1 MSHRATKVL
10 MDWLNR
16 VNSGDIEGVLSMYSD
31 DAVLLPTF
39 SDEIRTTG
47 DDIRSYFVMISS
59 SDKVV
64 VELDTDSMI
73 VQQLTET
80 MFTIGGIYSWLLVKG
95 EEERN
100 FLARFTYTIDINSD
114 KPIIHHHSSVVP
126 QS

>member
-10 MDWLNR
+10 MDWLNK
-16 VNSGDIEGVLSMYSD
+16 VNTGDIEGVLSMYSD
-31 DAVLLPTF
+31 GAVLLPTF

-59 SDKVV
+59 SDRVV
-64 VELDTDSMI
+64 VELDSDSMI

-80 MFTIGGIYSWLLVKG
+80 IFTIGGIYSWLLVKG
-95 EEERN
+95 DEERN
-100 FLARFTYTIDINSD
+100 FLARFTYTIDISSN

-126 QS
+126 QA

>member
-10 MDWLNR
+10 MDWLNK
-16 VNSGDIEGVLSMYSD
+16 VNTGDIEGVLSMYSD
-31 DAVLLPTF
+31 GAVLLPTF

-59 SDKVV
+59 SDRVV
-64 VELDTDSMI
+64 VELDSDSMI

-80 MFTIGGIYSWLLVKG
+80 IFTIGGIYSCLLVKG
-95 EEERN
+95 DEERN
-100 FLARFTYTIDINSD
+100 FLARFTYTIDISSN

-126 QS
+126 QA

>member
-1 MSHRATKVL
+1 